1 MIRVKKKFFFSSFLT
16 EIDRFSYTNMILSQV
31 KIVSLVMEHYL
42 IRLYLPPGKTQIS
55 SVSLSLSDTTGGK
68 KNK

>member
-1 MIRVKKKFFFSSFLT
+1 
-16 EIDRFSYTNMILSQV
+16 MILSQV
-31 KIVSLVMEHYL
+31 KIVSLVMEHYV